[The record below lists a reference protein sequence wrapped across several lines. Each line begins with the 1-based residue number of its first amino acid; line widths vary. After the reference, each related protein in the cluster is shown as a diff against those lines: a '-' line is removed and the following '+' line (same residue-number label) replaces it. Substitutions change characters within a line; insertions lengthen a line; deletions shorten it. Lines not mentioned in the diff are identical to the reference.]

1 MTLEVKKDSIDI
13 GIITRNAEPM
23 VAFYR
28 DVIGLP
34 FEGALEMP
42 GVGTMHRLLAGTS
55 VIKITEADPKAD
67 GIGGG
72 LRGATG
78 IRYWTI
84 TVADVDGVA
93 AAVTDAGHKVVVP
106 PTDIRPGVR
115 IAMAVDPDGN
125 WVEFLQMGDG
135 G

>member
-1 MTLEVKKDSIDI
+1 MALDVKKDSIDL
-13 GIITRNAEPM
+13 GIITRDAGPM

-28 DVIGLP
+28 DVVGLP
-34 FEGALEMP
+34 FEGAVELP
-42 GVGTMHRLLAGTS
+42 NVGTMHRLLAGTS

-84 TVADVDGVA
+84 TVGDVDGLA
-93 AAVTDAGHKVVVP
+93 AAITEAGHRVVVP
-106 PTDIRPGVR
+106 PTDIRPGTR

-125 WVEFLQMGDG
+125 WVEFLQDSAA
-135 G
+135 